1 MKQTNK
7 QIAFQ
12 ISKLQIDITKL
23 IIKNNKNETTATTL
37 ERATLSKLKTMKMK
51 KREKRKYEGKKNFS
65 NRKLKDTMK

>member
-1 MKQTNK
+1 MGVEINQLNEDRIETNK

-23 IIKNNKNETTATTL
+23 IIKNNKNETTAITL

-51 KREKRKYEGKKNFS
+51 KRQKKEI
-65 NRKLKDTMK
+65 